1 MKNKLKEKK
10 VMIVAGGLIGALV
23 LFGGPTNLLARAS
36 EGLEQL
42 TKPKVEVNVDYLSE
56 AEAIDFAILK
66 IGGHSNLKEIE
77 LKTSDKKAYYE
88 IEMFDE
94 NFEYEVDVDA
104 ITGKILDFEKDLLSE
119 KEKSKLFKKYATQD
133 NGDYITR
140 DEAVKVAKDKIG
152 SDVALI
158 RVNLDDDKYLPHYEI
173 EMVDDK
179 FEYEIKVDA
188 KTKEILSFEK
198 EVISVNNNHQTS
210 TNKYIASEAAIEIAK
225 NKINTKVFLDEID
238 FEDDDNKFYYE
249 IELYDSEN
257 EYKVNVDALTGKI
270 ISFVKES
277 NIKQTEIIAR
287 EYLSVERAI
296 EIARSKIN
304 GKATLES
311 IELEA
316 DDNPP
321 KYEIEMFDETYEYE
335 IEIHAITGAII
346 NFEKKL
352 D

>member
-1 MKNKLKEKK
+1 MKKKLKEKK
-10 VMIVAGGLIGALV
+10 YLIAAGALV
-23 LFGGPTNLLARAS
+23 GALVIFNGPNNLLATAS
-36 EGLEQL
+36 EKVEQL

-94 NFEYEVDVDA
+94 NYEYEIDVDA
-104 ITGKILDFEKDLLSE
+104 VTGKILDFEKDLLSE
-119 KEKSKLFKKYATQD
+119 KEKAELFNKYTNQD

-140 DEAVKVAKDKIG
+140 DESVKVAKDKIG

-158 RVNLDDDKYLPHYEI
+158 SVNLDDDKYLPHYEI

-188 KTKEILSFEK
+188 KTMEILSFEK
-198 EVISVNNNHQTS
+198 EVISVNNNQTKP
-210 TNKYIASEAAIEIAK
+210 TNKYIGSEAAIEIAK

-238 FEDDDNKFYYE
+238 FEDDDNMFYYE

-257 EYKVNVDALTGKI
+257 EYKVKVDALTGKI

-277 NIKQTEIIAR
+277 NIKQTEIMPS
-287 EYLSVERAI
+287 EYISFERAI

-321 KYEIEMFDETYEYE
+321 KYEIEMFDNTYEYE
-335 IEIHAITGAII
+335 IEIHAISGAIL
-346 NFEKKL
+346 NFEKEL

>member
-36 EGLEQL
+36 EKVEQL

-77 LKTSDKKAYYE
+77 LKTLDKKAYYE

-94 NFEYEVDVDA
+94 NYEYEIDVDA

-119 KEKSKLFKKYATQD
+119 KEKAELFNKYTNQD

-152 SDVALI
+152 NDITLI

-198 EVISVNNNHQTS
+198 EVISANNNTNAPI
-210 TNKYIASEAAIEIAK
+210 NKYIGSEAAIEIAMSK
-225 NKINTKVFLDEID
+225 LKTKVFLDEVE
-238 FEDDDNKFYYE
+238 FEDDDNKVYYE
-249 IELYDSEN
+249 IDLYDSEN
-257 EYKVNVDALTGKI
+257 EYEVKVDALTGKI

-311 IELEA
+311 IELET

-321 KYEIEMFDETYEYE
+321 KYEIEMFDNYYEYE
-335 IEIHAITGAII
+335 IEIHAITGAIL
-346 NFEKKL
+346 NCEKEL